1 MPPLPLARLSQSSW
15 VAQVAATGMI
25 RLTSLEPFADRLG
38 YLLKH
43 VLARLTE
50 AQTKALAPH
59 GLNGRDLA
67 VLSAVASGE
76 PLSQLEVASRLR
88 VDRTSIGD
96 LIDGLEDRGFVER
109 RRSPEDRRRNV
120 VALTELGE
128 STYATAERIRLE
140 VEREFLAPL
149 RDGERFRS
157 DLQALLGE

>member
-1 MPPLPLARLSQSSW
+1 MISSPDD
-15 VAQVAATGMI
+15 QVAG
-25 RLTSLEPFADRLG
+25 RFARMVSDRLG

-96 LIDGLEDRGFVER
+96 LLDDLEDRGFVER

-120 VALTELGE
+120 VVLTELGE

>member
-1 MPPLPLARLSQSSW
+1 MISIPDD
-15 VAQVAATGMI
+15 QVAG
-25 RLTSLEPFADRLG
+25 RFARMVSDRLG

-43 VLARLTE
+43 VLAQLTE
-50 AQTKALAPH
+50 AQTNALAPH

-120 VALTELGE
+120 VVLTELGE
-128 STYATAERIRLE
+128 STFAAAERIRLE
-140 VEREFLAPL
+140 VEREFLTPL
-149 RDGERFRS
+149 RDGERFRA

>member
-1 MPPLPLARLSQSSW
+1 MISSPDD
-15 VAQVAATGMI
+15 QVAGRFTHMV
-25 RLTSLEPFADRLG
+25 SDRLG

-96 LIDGLEDRGFVER
+96 LLDGLEDRGFVER

-120 VALTELGE
+120 VVLTELGE
-128 STYATAERIRLE
+128 STFATAERIRLE

>member
-1 MPPLPLARLSQSSW
+1 MVS
-15 VAQVAATGMI
+15 
-25 RLTSLEPFADRLG
+25 DRLG

-76 PLSQLEVASRLR
+76 PLSQLEVGSRLR

-120 VALTELGE
+120 VVLTELGG

-140 VEREFLAPL
+140 VERGFLAPL

>member
-1 MPPLPLARLSQSSW
+1 MVS
-15 VAQVAATGMI
+15 
-25 RLTSLEPFADRLG
+25 DRLG

-96 LIDGLEDRGFVER
+96 LLDGLEDRGFVER

-120 VALTELGE
+120 VVLTELGE
-128 STYATAERIRLE
+128 STFATAERIRLE

>member
-1 MPPLPLARLSQSSW
+1 MISPPDDQVDGRFARMVS
-15 VAQVAATGMI
+15 
-25 RLTSLEPFADRLG
+25 DRLG

-96 LIDGLEDRGFVER
+96 LLDGLEDRGFVER

-120 VALTELGE
+120 VVLTELGE
-128 STYATAERIRLE
+128 STYATADRIRLE
-140 VEREFLAPL
+140 VEREFLTPL
-149 RDGERFRS
+149 RDGDRFRS

>member
-1 MPPLPLARLSQSSW
+1 MVS
-15 VAQVAATGMI
+15 
-25 RLTSLEPFADRLG
+25 DRLG
-38 YLLKH
+38 YQLKH

-76 PLSQLEVASRLR
+76 PLSQLEVAARLR

-96 LIDGLEDRGFVER
+96 LLDGLEDRGFVER
-109 RRSPEDRRRNV
+109 RRSAEDRRRNV
-120 VALTELGE
+120 VVLTELGE
-128 STYATAERIRLE
+128 STFAAAERIRLE

-149 RDGERFRS
+149 ADSSRFRS
-157 DLQALLGE
+157 DLRDLLGE

>member
-1 MPPLPLARLSQSSW
+1 MISLPDD
-15 VAQVAATGMI
+15 QVAG
-25 RLTSLEPFADRLG
+25 RFARMVSDRLG

-96 LIDGLEDRGFVER
+96 LLDGLEDRGFVER

-120 VALTELGE
+120 VVLTELGE